1 MIILGDIHCNFNRV
15 KEVCGQYPDHTVL
28 QLGDFGVGFM
38 PTQFIIDNSPPNL
51 KFFTGNHDN
60 RKEACKIPNFLGNFG
75 ECEDVFFVSGAN
87 SIDKDRRIEDVNFW
101 CDEELTYAQGEL
113 CVEDWKKSTKK
124 IIVSH
129 DAPQTLVEKYMMI
142 YDRSFTRLCLQEMV
156 DVRKPDMVVFGHH
169 HRKYRIDHN
178 GVKYV
183 GLRMDET
190 FQL

>member
-15 KEVCGQYPDHTVL
+15 EEVCKQYPNQTVL

-38 PTQFIIDNSPPNL
+38 PTKFIIDNSPPNL

-60 RKEACKIPNFLGNFG
+60 RKEACKIPSFLGHFG

-87 SIDKDRRIEDVNFW
+87 SIDKDRRIVDVNYW
-101 CDEELTYAQGEL
+101 EDEELSYRQGCL
-113 CVEDWKKSTKK
+113 CMDSWKKSTKK

-129 DAPQTLVEKYMMI
+129 DAPQRFVQQFMLI
-142 YDRSFTRLCLQEMV
+142 YDASFTRSLLQEMV
-156 DVRKPDMVVFGHH
+156 DVRKPDMIVFGHH
-169 HRKYRIDHN
+169 HRKYRIEHES
-178 GVKYV
+178 VQYV
-183 GLRMDET
+183 GLRIDET